1 MTSETPTE
9 AQTVAPRRGAR
20 PFLIGGS
27 IAAVLFAAFAAL
39 AAARAGE
46 STLAFDGMVISVI
59 HGMRTPWLT
68 PVMVL
73 GTNLGTFPMAA
84 IVAAVLVGYLLF
96 KRLWTA
102 AALVV
107 AVYGV
112 GFFWGSLAQELIRR
126 VRPPQIDAIIP
137 VPTAYSFPSG
147 HSITAMLL
155 YGAIAFL
162 AFRISWKPWVRVVV
176 ASLCVTL
183 IVLVGF
189 TRVYLGAHWP
199 TDVIGAWLLGGAWL
213 ALIAGLYM
221 ALQKS
226 VVES

>member
-1 MTSETPTE
+1 MTSEQPTE
-9 AQTVAPRRGAR
+9 AQRVAPRRRAR
-20 PFLIGGS
+20 PLIIGGT

-39 AAARAGE
+39 AAARAAQA
-46 STLAFDGMVISVI
+46 TLAFDAMVISAI

-73 GTNLGTFPMAA
+73 GTNLGAFVVAGP
-84 IVAAVLVGYLLF
+84 VAAVLVGYLLF

-107 AVYGV
+107 VVYGI
-112 GFFWGSLAQELIRR
+112 GFYWGTLAQEVIRR
-126 VRPPQIDAIIP
+126 VRPPQAAAIIL
-137 VPTAYSFPSG
+137 VPNAFGFPSG

-162 AFRISWKPWVRVVV
+162 AFRIARRLWVRVTVAAVCVV
-176 ASLCVTL
+176 L
-183 IVLVGF
+183 IVYVGF

-221 ALQKS
+221 AFQKR
-226 VVES
+226 VAES

>member
-9 AQTVAPRRGAR
+9 AQQVAPRRGAR
-20 PFLIGGS
+20 PLVVGGV

-39 AAARAGE
+39 AAARAAQA
-46 STLAFDGMVISVI
+46 TLAFDATVISVI
-59 HGMRTPWLT
+59 HGMRTPWLN

-73 GTNLGTFPMAA
+73 GTNLGAVV
-84 IVAAVLVGYLLF
+84 VAVPVAVVLVGYLLF

-102 AALVV
+102 AALVL

-112 GFFWGSLAQELIRR
+112 GFYWGSSAQSAIGRI
-126 VRPPQIDAIIP
+126 RPPQIDAIIP
-137 VPTAYSFPSG
+137 VPNAYSFPSG

-162 AFRISWKPWVRVVV
+162 AFRIAERRWVRVTVAAVCVV
-176 ASLCVTL
+176 L
-183 IVLVGF
+183 IVFVGF

-221 ALQKS
+221 AFQKR
-226 VVES
+226 VAES

>member
-9 AQTVAPRRGAR
+9 AQQVAPRRGAR
-20 PFLIGGS
+20 PLVIGGA
-27 IAAVLFAAFAAL
+27 IAVVLFSAFAAL
-39 AAARAGE
+39 AAARAAE
-46 STLAFDGMVISVI
+46 STLAFDAMVIAVI
-59 HGMRTPWLT
+59 HGTRTPWLT
-68 PVMVL
+68 PAMVL
-73 GTNLGTFPMAA
+73 GTNLGSFTVAA
-84 IVAAVLVGYLLF
+84 TVAAVLVVYLVV

-107 AVYGV
+107 VVYGV
-112 GFFWGSLAQELIRR
+112 GFYWGSFAQSTIGR

-137 VPTAYSFPSG
+137 VPNAYSFPSG

-162 AFRISWKPWVRVVV
+162 AFRIAERRWVRVTV
-176 ASLCVTL
+176 AAVCVFL
-183 IVLVGF
+183 IVFVGF

-213 ALIAGLYM
+213 AVIAGLYM
-221 ALQKS
+221 AFQKR
-226 VVES
+226 VAES